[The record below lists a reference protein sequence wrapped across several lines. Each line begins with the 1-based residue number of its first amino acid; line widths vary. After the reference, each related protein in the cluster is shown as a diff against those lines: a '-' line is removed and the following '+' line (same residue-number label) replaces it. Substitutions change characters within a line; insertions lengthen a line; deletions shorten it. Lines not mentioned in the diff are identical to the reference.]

1 MLSKLKSDISDIPN
15 IDFGDFYQLYV
26 ARMEDTIIQN
36 DIKKAS
42 AVFKSMDDI
51 STIIRGLNKLTE
63 ELK

>member
-15 IDFGDFYQLYV
+15 TDFGNFYQSYV
-26 ARMEDTIIQN
+26 ARMEDLIIQN

-42 AVFKSMDDI
+42 TVFKSMDDI